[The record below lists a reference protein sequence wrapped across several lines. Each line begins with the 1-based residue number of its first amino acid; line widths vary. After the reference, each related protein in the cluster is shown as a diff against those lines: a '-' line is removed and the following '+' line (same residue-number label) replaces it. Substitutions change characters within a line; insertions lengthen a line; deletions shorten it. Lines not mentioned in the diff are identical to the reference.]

1 MPKQVDREARR
12 REVVDALFRVVV
24 RDGLQRASLRAVA
37 DEARLNIGSVRHY
50 FAGQEELMRFA
61 MRSMLDR
68 VGSRLQRRIDEL
80 GDLDTIPGPQL
91 RRFVVELLS
100 ELLPLDES
108 RRAEVTVL
116 VDFCTA
122 ARTHPAIDD
131 LARETTVATRALVRR
146 IVTRLDTT
154 GALRPGLDVD
164 TETERLTSLLDGLA
178 FTAVLRPD
186 VLRPETCATVLR
198 AHIEDLGPAAD

>member
-24 RDGLQRASLRAVA
+24 RDGLQRASLRTVA
-37 DEARLNIGSVRHY
+37 DEAGLNIGSVRHY

-61 MRSMLDR
+61 MRSMVDR
-68 VGSRLQRRIDEL
+68 VGDRLQRRIDEL
-80 GDLDTIPGPQL
+80 GDLDGLSGPEI
-91 RRFVVELLS
+91 RRCARELLS
-100 ELLPLDES
+100 ELLPLDDS

-116 VDFCTA
+116 VDFSTA
-122 ARTHPAIDD
+122 ARTHPGIDD
-131 LARETTVATRALVRR
+131 LARETATGTRTLVRR
-146 IVTRLDTT
+146 ILTRLDTA
-154 GALRPGLDVD
+154 GGLRAGLTLD

-186 VLRPETCATVLR
+186 VLDAQTCATVLR
-198 AHIEDLGPAAD
+198 AHLDDLAPAAG

>member
-12 REVVDALFRVVV
+12 RDVVDALFRVAV

-68 VGSRLQRRIDEL
+68 VGDRLQRRVDEL
-80 GDLDTIPGPQL
+80 GDLDGLPAAQI
-91 RRFVVELLS
+91 RRCAVELLS
-100 ELLPLDES
+100 ELLPLDDS

-116 VDFCTA
+116 VDFSTA

-131 LARETTVATRALVRR
+131 LAQETATGTRTLVRR
-146 IVTRLDTT
+146 ILTRLDTA
-154 GALRPGLDVD
+154 GGLRPGLTVD

-186 VLRPETCATVLR
+186 VLDAQTCATVLR
-198 AHIEDLGPAAD
+198 AHIDDLGPATD

>member
-12 REVVDALFRVVV
+12 RDVVDALFRVVV
-24 RDGLQRASLRAVA
+24 RDGIQRASLRTVA

-50 FAGQEELMRFA
+50 FAGQEELMCFA

-68 VGSRLQRRIDEL
+68 VGARLQRRVDAL
-80 GDLDTIPGPQL
+80 GDLSGLPPERIRDCA
-91 RRFVVELLS
+91 VELLS
-100 ELLPLDES
+100 ELLPLDDS

-116 VDFCTA
+116 VDFSTA
-122 ARTHPAIDD
+122 ARTHPALDD
-131 LARETTVATRALVRR
+131 LAREAATGTRSLVRR
-146 IVTRLDTT
+146 ILARLDTA
-154 GALRPGLDVD
+154 GGLRPGLALD

-186 VLRPETCATVLR
+186 VLDAATCATVLR
-198 AHIEDLGPAAD
+198 AHVDDLGPAAA

>member
-12 REVVDALFRVVV
+12 RDVVDALFRVVV
-24 RDGLQRASLRAVA
+24 RDGIQRASLRAVA

-68 VGSRLQRRIDEL
+68 VGARLQHRIDAL
-80 GDLDTIPGPQL
+80 GDLSGLAAPQI
-91 RRFVVELLS
+91 RRCAVELLS
-100 ELLPLDES
+100 ELLPLDDS

-116 VDFCTA
+116 VDFSTA
-122 ARTHPAIDD
+122 ARTHPALDD
-131 LARETTVATRALVRR
+131 LARETATGTRTLVRR
-146 IVTRLDTT
+146 ILARLDTA
-154 GALRPGLDVD
+154 GGLRPGLTLD

-178 FTAVLRPD
+178 FTAVLRSD
-186 VLRPETCATVLR
+186 VLDAQTCATVLR
-198 AHIEDLGPAAD
+198 AHIDDLGPATD